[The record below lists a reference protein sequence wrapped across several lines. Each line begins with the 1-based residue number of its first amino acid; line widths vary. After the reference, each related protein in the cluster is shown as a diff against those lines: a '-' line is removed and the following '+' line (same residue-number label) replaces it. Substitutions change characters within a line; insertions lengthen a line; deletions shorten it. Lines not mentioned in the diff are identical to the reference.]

1 MQSRLHSD
9 IFSEMVVHSHVFFS
23 DCEGLEEVT
32 SESSYIV
39 SINNEEIA
47 SKTLIIKNT

>member
-1 MQSRLHSD
+1 
-9 IFSEMVVHSHVFFS
+9 MVVHFSCIS

-47 SKTLIIKNT
+47 SKTLIIKNTRYYQNI